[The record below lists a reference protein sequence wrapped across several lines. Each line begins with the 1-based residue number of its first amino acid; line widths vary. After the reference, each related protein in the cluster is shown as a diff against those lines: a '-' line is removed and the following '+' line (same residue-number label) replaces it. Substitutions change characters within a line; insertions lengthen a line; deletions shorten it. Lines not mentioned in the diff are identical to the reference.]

1 MGIGLITALAGATEI
16 QLVIH
21 GKYTILDMGTI
32 TPEIIIAMFGVVI
45 VAILLHYHVKGAFC
59 IGLLV
64 GTLIWWITEESFPS
78 SVASDPHAEEDP
90 VMIST
95 T

>member
-45 VAILLHYHVKGAFC
+45 VAIPFC

-90 VMIST
+90 VMMST
-95 T
+95 N